1 MDHPVNDRTL
11 TYSILGALHEVR
23 ESEELASW
31 VEAQNKFVKS
41 DSGRV
46 SNKSLISQKL
56 MLSGDN
62 HCVEYIHLKPFLS
75 YY

>member
-1 MDHPVNDRTL
+1 MDHPVVDWTL

-41 DSGRV
+41 DSDRV
-46 SNKSLISQKL
+46 SNKFLISQKL
-56 MLSGDN
+56 MLSGET
-62 HCVEYIHLKPFLS
+62 HFVEHMHLKPFLS